1 MHPMQNLVRMAALAL
16 IPAGVLASPVRAQ
29 LKPTSALSSETVP
42 LRIRLG
48 VLRPNSSTTRTLSG
62 SQVPG
67 GMVDLSS
74 SRAEDARTLTV
85 GYFQGSTA
93 GKSFRVA
100 PLLVTKTSA
109 RASGSS
115 STSGMTG
122 MTGFF
127 TSEGYGVYFIDAA
140 GSGFKTRFGGYMGAG
155 LRLSGGLF
163 VEAQY
168 HYVSGSVNGASPN
181 GLALFIGRRN

>member
-1 MHPMQNLVRMAALAL
+1 MHVMQNLVRMATLAI
-16 IPAGVLASPVRAQ
+16 IPVAVLTSPARAQ
-29 LKPTSALSSETVP
+29 LNPKSAITSETIP

-48 VLRPNSSTTRTLSG
+48 VLRPSSITTRNLSG
-62 SQVPG
+62 TQVLG

-74 SRAEDARTLTV
+74 SRSEEARTLTV
-85 GYFQGSTA
+85 GYFQGNAA

-100 PLLVTKTSA
+100 PLLVTKSSAGTSG
-109 RASGSS
+109 GSS
-115 STSGMTG
+115 STG

-127 TSEGYGVYFIDAA
+127 TSEGFGAYFVDAA
-140 GSGFKTRFGGYMGAG
+140 GSGFKARFGGYIGAG
-155 LRLSGGLF
+155 LRLTGGLF

-181 GLALFIGRRN
+181 GIALFIGRRN

>member
-1 MHPMQNLVRMAALAL
+1 MHPMQNLARMAALATIL
-16 IPAGVLASPVRAQ
+16 VAVPSSPVRAQ
-29 LKPTSALSSETVP
+29 LGPTSAISSETIP

-62 SQVPG
+62 SQVLG
-67 GMVDLSS
+67 GLVDLSS
-74 SRAEDARTLTV
+74 SRSETARTLTV
-85 GYFQGSTA
+85 GYFQGSSA

-100 PLLVTKTSA
+100 PLLVTKSSA
-109 RASGSS
+109 GASGGSS
-115 STSGMTG
+115 STG

-127 TSEGYGVYFIDAA
+127 TSEGFGAYFVDAA
-140 GSGFKTRFGGYMGAG
+140 GSGFKARFGGYIGAG
-155 LRLSGGLF
+155 LRLTGGLF

-181 GLALFIGRRN
+181 GVALFIGRRN

>member
-1 MHPMQNLVRMAALAL
+1 MHPMQNLVRMAVLAT
-16 IPAGVLASPVRAQ
+16 IPTAVLASPVRAQ
-29 LKPTSALSSETVP
+29 LKPTSAVTSETIP

-48 VLRPNSSTTRTLSG
+48 VLRPNNSTTRTLSG

-74 SRAEDARTLTV
+74 SRSEDARTLTV
-85 GYFQGSTA
+85 GYFEGSSA

-100 PLLVTKTSA
+100 PLLVTKTSTGA
-109 RASGSS
+109 S
-115 STSGMTG
+115 STSNSTG

-127 TSEGYGVYFIDAA
+127 TSEGFGAYFIDAA
-140 GSGFKTRFGGYMGAG
+140 GSGFKTRMGGYIGAG

-181 GLALFIGRRN
+181 GIALFIGRRN

>member
-1 MHPMQNLVRMAALAL
+1 MAALATMSMV
-16 IPAGVLASPVRAQ
+16 VLTSPVRAQ
-29 LKPTSALSSETVP
+29 LNQKSALSSETIP

-48 VLRPNSSTTRTLSG
+48 VLRPSSATTRNLSG

-67 GMVDLSS
+67 GLVDLSS
-74 SRAEDARTLTV
+74 SRSEDARTLTV
-85 GYFQGSTA
+85 GYFQGSSA

-100 PLLVTKTSA
+100 PLLITKTSA
-109 RASGSS
+109 GASGATSS
-115 STSGMTG
+115 TG

-127 TSEGYGVYFIDAA
+127 SSEGFGIYFMDAA
-140 GSGFKTRFGGYMGAG
+140 GSGFKARYGGYIGAG
-155 LRLSGGLF
+155 LRLTGGLF

-181 GLALFIGRRN
+181 GVALFIGRRN

>member
-1 MHPMQNLVRMAALAL
+1 MRVMQNLVRMAALTTIL
-16 IPAGVLASPVRAQ
+16 VSTLGPSAQ
-29 LKPTSALSSETVP
+29 AQVTPSAAAVAETIP
-42 LRIRLG
+42 LRIKLG
-48 VLRPNSSTTRTLSG
+48 VLRPSGQATRTLSG

-67 GMVDLSS
+67 GLVDLSS
-74 SRAEDARTLTV
+74 SRVENSRTLTV
-85 GYFQGSTA
+85 GYFQGSSA

-109 RASGSS
+109 GGSGS
-115 STSGMTG
+115 TG

-127 TSEGYGVYFIDAA
+127 TSEGFGAYFIDAA
-140 GSGFKTRFGGYMGAG
+140 GSGFKARMGGYIGAG
-155 LRLSGGLF
+155 LRLTGGLF

-181 GLALFIGRRN
+181 GIALFFGRRN

>member
-1 MHPMQNLVRMAALAL
+1 MSPMQNLVRMA
-16 IPAGVLASPVRAQ
+16 VLATVLLIGASAPVRAQ
-29 LKPTSALSSETVP
+29 LNPTANSVAETIP
-42 LRIRLG
+42 LRIKLG
-48 VLRPNSSTTRTLSG
+48 VLRPSGSDTRALSG

-74 SRAEDARTLTV
+74 SRSETDRTLTV
-85 GYFQGSTA
+85 GYFTGSTA

-100 PLLVTKTSA
+100 PLLVTKTSSA
-109 RASGSS
+109 SS
-115 STSGMTG
+115 SGTSG

-127 TSEGYGVYFIDAA
+127 TSEGFGAYFVDAA
-140 GSGFKTRFGGYMGAG
+140 GSGFKARFGGYIGAG
-155 LRLSGGLF
+155 LRLTGGLF

-181 GLALFIGRRN
+181 GIALFIGRRN